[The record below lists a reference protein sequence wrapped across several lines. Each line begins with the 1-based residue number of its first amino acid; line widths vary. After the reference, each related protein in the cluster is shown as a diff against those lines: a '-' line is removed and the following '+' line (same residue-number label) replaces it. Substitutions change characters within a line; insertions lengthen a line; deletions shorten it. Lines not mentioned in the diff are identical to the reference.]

1 MLERLWVYQDQS
13 LKQLYRQ
20 SSIANLK
27 PINGSL

>member
-1 MLERLWVYQDQS
+1 MLEKLWVYQDLS

-20 SSIANLK
+20 NNIANLK